1 MQLQICLHTKWRHW
15 KWMFKPFT
23 FQGRY
28 SLVAQAL
35 LNKPHHHT
43 HTHTH
48 TTYVW
53 CRIKSQVEKP
63 DPNQTVKTRSQQRE
77 NPQDETGQSLTIKVR
92 WSQTVTLTRM
102 LKIKSSH
109 WWRHHVSWPHCL
121 DVIFQHVRRPW
132 AMERSATCKV
142 QWWIVTTRVKRQS
155 ETFHMWGM
163 KTKMLLQA
171 CKYNNAGRPIK
182 SWYWIMKT
190 KIQQEACLMKWL
202 VHDVICPTI
211 QSSKNNHK
219 KRRKISKSASVS
231 MKIFLI
237 LSTNHH

>member
-1 MQLQICLHTKWRHW
+1 MQLRICLHTKWRHW

-35 LNKPHHHT
+35 WNKPHH

-109 WWRHHVSWPHCL
+109 WWRHHVSWHHCL

-132 AMERSATCKV
+132 AMDRSATCKV
-142 QWWIVTTRVKRQS
+142 QWWIVTSSQ
-155 ETFHMWGM
+155 ETEWNLSHVRNENKKCFCKHVNI
-163 KTKMLLQA
+163 TMLGVQL
-171 CKYNNAGRPIK
+171 NPGI
-182 SWYWIMKT
+182 
-190 KIQQEACLMKWL
+190 E
-202 VHDVICPTI
+202 
-211 QSSKNNHK
+211 
-219 KRRKISKSASVS
+219 
-231 MKIFLI
+231 
-237 LSTNHH
+237 